1 MHTRNELGQ
10 AGTTWNE
17 LELSRTS
24 WNQLERAGTSWSY
37 SRLAPERVRVVG
49 CSGSC

>member
-24 WNQLERAGTSWSY
+24 WNQLERAGTSWSH
-37 SRLAPERVRVVG
+37 SRLALERVRVVG